1 MTSQSRELSK
11 SFAGKTH
18 GLSERCDEKEILC
31 HKEWVDFL
39 GKVGYTIEAMKK
51 DIHPQNYRPVLFID
65 NSNNAEF
72 IISSTVVTTETA
84 KAKDKKEYPVY
95 RLEIS
100 SASHPF
106 YTGNEKILDT
116 AGRAEKFRARVA
128 TAKAKKAKKVT
139 KK

>member
-1 MTSQSRELSK
+1 
-11 SFAGKTH
+11 
-18 GLSERCDEKEILC
+18 
-31 HKEWVDFL
+31 
-39 GKVGYTIEAMKK
+39 MKK

-65 NSNNAEF
+65 NSNGAEF
-72 IISSTVVTTETA
+72 VISSTVKTEENA
-84 KAKDKKEYPVY
+84 KAKDGKEYPVY

-116 AGRAEKFRARVA
+116 AGRVEKFK
-128 TAKAKKAKKVT
+128 AKQALAKKAT